1 MEQWLDVV
9 GFEGI
14 YEISNHGNVRS
25 AKTKQLKK
33 ITFAKTDGRPFLNL
47 WKENQQKVVRP
58 HRLVLEAFVGKCP
71 EGMEGCHNDGNH
83 QNNMLENLRWDTPKN
98 NHADKVKHNTSN
110 SGERCNWAKLTKEQ
124 IIAIRN
130 DSRLQRIIAE
140 EYGVR
145 QSLISR
151 IKNGTR
157 WVHD

>member
-25 AKTKQLKK
+25 SNTKQLKK
-33 ITFAKTDGRPFLNL
+33 ITFAKKDGRPFLNL
-47 WKENQQKVVRP
+47 WKQNQQKVVRP

-71 EGMEGCHNDGNH
+71 EEMEGCHNDGNH
-83 QNNMLENLRWDTPKN
+83 QNNKLENLRWDTPKN

-124 IIAIRN
+124 VFAIRI

-140 EYGVR
+140 EYGVK
-145 QSLISR
+145 QNQISR
-151 IKNGTR
+151 IKSGVR